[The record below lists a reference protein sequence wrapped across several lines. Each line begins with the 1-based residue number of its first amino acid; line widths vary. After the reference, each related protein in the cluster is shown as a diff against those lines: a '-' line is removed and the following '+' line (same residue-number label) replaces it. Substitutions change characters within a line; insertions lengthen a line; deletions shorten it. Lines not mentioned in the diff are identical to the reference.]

1 MKRSV
6 RISLAAPLL
15 LVAGLFGDPAN
26 ELPAESV
33 TAFIDVNVITM
44 RGEDVLQGQTVII
57 RDGVIAALGPRD
69 QVAVPPGAVRIDGRG
84 KYLMPGL
91 VDFHTHIETPVD
103 LPMYLAAGVT
113 TVATMG
119 TVNPLLPSWR
129 DSIRAGRKLGPE
141 ILVGYR
147 VDGAAPNDPIGLH
160 TAEEARDAVALGD
173 ALGYDFIK
181 VYNSLDTNQFQAIM
195 DEARRRHLPVMG
207 HAVRSIGLQHGF
219 ALGQV
224 AVVHAEEY
232 IYSDFKNRIDT
243 SLIAPAAGLT
253 RRAGAYVIPNL
264 SAYAVISRQWG
275 KPAVVDTLLHQA
287 DTVFLA
293 PYWARRWRG
302 SDYVRRPGNLGTR
315 TEFLSRLT
323 RALSDSGVPLLLGT
337 DSPGIPGMYPGLSIH
352 EDLRLLVQ
360 AGLTPYE
367 ALSAGTRTPGEFVQ
381 RFFRQPEPAGIV
393 ALGQRADLILLAA
406 NPLNDVRHVRNPLGV
421 MARGHWLPQDQLV
434 RMRDDA
440 RAAGRAS
447 GQVFDSLLR
456 MSGATRAVVAY
467 RQLARDSSQRFIFEP
482 EMLNDIGYRLLREKE
497 YQSAVLV
504 FQLNTELYPT
514 SANAQDS
521 YADGLVAAGD
531 SAGAAGAYRQVLKLA
546 PGNRDLGAGLRRY
559 LMTTAER
566 YLAQHPAL

>member
-1 MKRSV
+1 
-6 RISLAAPLL
+6 
-15 LVAGLFGDPAN
+15 
-26 ELPAESV
+26 
-33 TAFIDVNVITM
+33 
-44 RGEDVLQGQTVII
+44 
-57 RDGVIAALGPRD
+57 
-69 QVAVPPGAVRIDGRG
+69 
-84 KYLMPGL
+84 
-91 VDFHTHIETPVD
+91 
-103 LPMYLAAGVT
+103 
-113 TVATMG
+113 
-119 TVNPLLPSWR
+119 
-129 DSIRAGRKLGPE
+129 
-141 ILVGYR
+141 
-147 VDGAAPNDPIGLH
+147 
-160 TAEEARDAVALGD
+160 
-173 ALGYDFIK
+173 
-181 VYNSLDTNQFQAIM
+181 
-195 DEARRRHLPVMG
+195 
-207 HAVRSIGLQHGF
+207 
-219 ALGQV
+219 
-224 AVVHAEEY
+224 
-232 IYSDFKNRIDT
+232 
-243 SLIAPAAGLT
+243 
-253 RRAGAYVIPNL
+253 
-264 SAYAVISRQWG
+264 
-275 KPAVVDTLLHQA
+275 
-287 DTVFLA
+287 
-293 PYWARRWRG
+293 
-302 SDYVRRPGNLGTR
+302 
-315 TEFLSRLT
+315 
-323 RALSDSGVPLLLGT
+323 
-337 DSPGIPGMYPGLSIH
+337 MYPGLSIH

-381 RFFRQPEPAGIV
+381 RIFRQPEPAGIV

-504 FQLNTELYPT
+504 FRLNTELYPT